1 MNEYRSTEACEIAG
15 ITYRQLDYWARLG
28 VITPSIEPAAGSGS
42 SRRYSFDD
50 VVALTLV
57 GILSDHGFSRLSTI
71 RSAIEKLAVIAPL
84 GAPDATLS
92 AGANGKW
99 NFGTVDSDIIL
110 TTISVAGLRGY
121 VADRTPLATF
131 ATA

>member
-1 MNEYRSTEACEIAG
+1 MNEYRSTEACDVAG
-15 ITYRQLDYWARLG
+15 VTYRQLDYWARVG
-28 VITPSIEPAAGSGS
+28 IIAPSIQPAAGYGS

-57 GILSDHGFSRLSTI
+57 RVLSDHGFSRQSI
-71 RSAIEKLAVIAPL
+71 RGAIEKLRIVAPL
-84 GAPDATLS
+84 GAPDAVLT
-92 AGANGKW
+92 AGDNGKW
-99 NFGTVDSDIIL
+99 NFGTVDAAVIR
-110 TTISVAGLRGY
+110 TTISIAGLRGY